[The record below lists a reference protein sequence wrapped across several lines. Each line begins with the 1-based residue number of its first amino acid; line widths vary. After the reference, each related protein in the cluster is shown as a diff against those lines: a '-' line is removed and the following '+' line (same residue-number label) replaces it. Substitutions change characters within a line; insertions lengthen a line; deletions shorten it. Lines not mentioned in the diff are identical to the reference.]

1 MEEDKKSDFKESQA
15 SSQVKKSS
23 GFLRYSGM
31 AMQML
36 GTILVFT
43 YGGYKLDEWQ
53 QNKVPVW
60 TLVLSLTSIAASL
73 YLLIKGLTKT
83 GNGR

>member
-1 MEEDKKSDFKESQA
+1 MPAMSEDKKHVNQKDPVRKA
-15 SSQVKKSS
+15 S

-36 GTILVFT
+36 GTILLFT
-43 YGGYKLDEWQ
+43 YAGYKLDEWQ
-53 QNKVPVW
+53 KNQIPVW

-73 YLLIKGLTKT
+73 YLLIKGLSQTD
-83 GNGR
+83 NR